1 MLSLPCAARQ
11 IVVTSQSRCCCD
23 RFCLQFAAQPFTL
36 DIDVHLLLL
45 DYFAV
50 GKTGAVLRSDN
61 FAEYKIVVL
70 LASTVSLLRNN
81 YFFCL
86 ATVWPV
92 TLGPSILLAVCV
104 RLQALPS

>member
-1 MLSLPCAARQ
+1 MLGLPCAGRQ

-50 GKTGAVLRSDN
+50 GKTGAVLRSDSM
-61 FAEYKIVVL
+61 ACDTG
-70 LASTVSLLRNN
+70 S
-81 YFFCL
+81 
-86 ATVWPV
+86 
-92 TLGPSILLAVCV
+92 
-104 RLQALPS
+104 

>member
-1 MLSLPCAARQ
+1 MLGLPYAGRQ
-11 IVVTSQSRCCCD
+11 IVVTSQLRCCCD
-23 RFCLQFAAQPFTL
+23 RFCLQFATQLLAL
-36 DIDVHLLLL
+36 DINVHLLQL

-70 LASTVSLLRNN
+70 LASTVSLLRNS